1 MNKEVEVLSRQ
12 RQTGRQINKKKDR
25 QTKKQRRWVCGE
37 NRERERFERERKR
50 EIKYLRVAKIE

>member
-37 NRERERFERERKR
+37 NREREKEREGERDLREKERER
-50 EIKYLRVAKIE
+50 

>member
-37 NRERERFERERKR
+37 NRERERERDLREKERER
-50 EIKYLRVAKIE
+50 